1 MIHEQLPHNPEAAHA
16 LIRQKLNE
24 HTEAINRLIETNRRQ
39 DDTLA
44 RIEEHTSTLVK
55 VFDASDGAFT
65 LFKWVGRFVMWVAG
79 GITAVC
85 SLWYVVTNWLHKGP

>member
-24 HTEAINRLIETNRRQ
+24 HTEAINKLIETNQRQ

-44 RIEEHTSTLVK
+44 RIEKHTSTLVK
-55 VFDASDGAFT
+55 IFDASDGAFT

-79 GITAVC
+79 VITAVC
-85 SLWYVVTNWLHKGP
+85 TLWYVVTNWLHKGP